1 MDRALNLNDGRNIR
15 LPFRSDDGGRCV
27 KHGNGSGFV
36 AIALFPVDGLNSGT
50 RHGRVAGSLDFLTQ
64 GKLIVFELND
74 QMRVRGGRDFEGFF
88 LQCIASHVVIW
99 PATSSSS
106 NSFCT
111 AGISLDFS
119 SMSICASTNAV
130 STANALSTCFALASL
145 KLSKLPLSAWR
156 VGRRD
161 FTASLSQ
168 IPA

>member
-1 MDRALNLNDGRNIR
+1 MECMDRALNLNDGRNIR

-88 LQCIASHVVIW
+88 
-99 PATSSSS
+99 
-106 NSFCT
+106 
-111 AGISLDFS
+111 
-119 SMSICASTNAV
+119 
-130 STANALSTCFALASL
+130 
-145 KLSKLPLSAWR
+145 
-156 VGRRD
+156 
-161 FTASLSQ
+161 
-168 IPA
+168 